1 MLSIKKDLRETT
13 SANMS
18 FDPDWYVIDNE
29 ELEYKI
35 MRGFPNIEFVLD
47 ESGAVVDVTY
57 TVQPPM
63 TLPEQV
69 QSLTEENQLLTDCIL
84 EMSEIIYG
92 GE

>member
-1 MLSIKKDLRETT
+1 MISIKKDLTE
-13 SANMS
+13 SVNLLVD
-18 FDPDWYVIDNE
+18 DPDWYVIYNE

-63 TLPEQV
+63 TESERIEKNSADIAYV
-69 QSLTEENQLLTDCIL
+69 AMMTDIEIEE
-84 EMSEIIYG
+84 
-92 GE
+92 